1 MGVSMLLLGMILG
14 TGFGNAMIIWAAGIY
29 NVSSF
34 TDTLEKEEMSELQMI
49 EIDAEIEH
57 LTKGE

>member
-1 MGVSMLLLGMILG
+1 MILIMTCILG

-34 TDTLEKEEMSELQMI
+34 TDTLEKEELTNEQTFQESLGWPSTS
-49 EIDAEIEH
+49 IDE
-57 LTKGE
+57 